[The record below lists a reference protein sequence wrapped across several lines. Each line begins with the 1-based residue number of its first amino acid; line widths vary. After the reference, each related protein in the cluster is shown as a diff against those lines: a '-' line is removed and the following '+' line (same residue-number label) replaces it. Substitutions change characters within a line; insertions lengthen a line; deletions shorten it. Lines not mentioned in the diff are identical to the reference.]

1 MRHLTFLAAIIIA
14 ACSGAPADS
23 QTPNVAGGPVDQ
35 GRANAPFQPAF
46 AGQTRA
52 PAQSTNVTIATQ
64 EIASGLNHP
73 WGIAVMPDGNLL
85 VTERAGRL
93 RLITPG
99 GQVSDPIAGLPAV
112 FANGQGGLLDVALS
126 PNFASDRLIYWSY
139 AEPRGG
145 DTNSTSVARGRLNAN
160 ATAVEN
166 VQRIFQQNPAWRSRG
181 HFGSRLVFDREGRL
195 YITLGDRQGD
205 DSRGLAQDRSNTI
218 GKVVRINADGS
229 VPSDNPFVGQSG
241 VSPEIW
247 SFGHRN
253 VQGADIHPD
262 TGALWTIEHGPRGGD
277 ELNLTRAGLNYGWP
291 VISYGIEYRGAQVTG
306 GIAVQ
311 EGMEQPNYYWD
322 PVIAPGDMDFYRGAL
337 FPWRGDLLIAGL
349 NTRSLVRVRLDGE
362 RVVGEERFALGVG
375 RIRDLAEAAD
385 GSIYV
390 VTDEDNGRVIRL
402 TPES

>member
-1 MRHLTFLAAIIIA
+1 
-14 ACSGAPADS
+14 
-23 QTPNVAGGPVDQ
+23 
-35 GRANAPFQPAF
+35 
-46 AGQTRA
+46 
-52 PAQSTNVTIATQ
+52 
-64 EIASGLNHP
+64 
-73 WGIAVMPDGNLL
+73 
-85 VTERAGRL
+85 
-93 RLITPG
+93 
-99 GQVSDPIAGLPAV
+99 
-112 FANGQGGLLDVALS
+112 
-126 PNFASDRLIYWSY
+126 
-139 AEPRGG
+139 
-145 DTNSTSVARGRLNAN
+145 
-160 ATAVEN
+160 
-166 VQRIFQQNPAWRSRG
+166 
-181 HFGSRLVFDREGRL
+181 
-195 YITLGDRQGD
+195 
-205 DSRGLAQDRSNTI
+205 
-218 GKVVRINADGS
+218 
-229 VPSDNPFVGQSG
+229 

-247 SFGHRN
+247 SYGHRN

-349 NTRSLVRVRLDGE
+349 NTRSLIRVRLDGD
-362 RVVGEERFALGVG
+362 RVVGEERFALDVG

-402 TPES
+402 TPQS